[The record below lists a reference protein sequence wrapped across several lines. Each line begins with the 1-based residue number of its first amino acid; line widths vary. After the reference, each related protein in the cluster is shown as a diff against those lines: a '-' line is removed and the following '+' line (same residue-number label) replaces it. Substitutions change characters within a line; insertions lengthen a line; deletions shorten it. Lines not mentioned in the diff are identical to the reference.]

1 MTGLNPFRLGVFAAG
16 LAIVMIL
23 VEALWRPVF
32 TVQITSG
39 FALPLWILVAIY
51 ATLQF
56 IVWQATSK
64 RLTLSDAEVAEW
76 GAKLEAATPEILKQ
90 ISARTRVR
98 EIAES
103 LEASEGIPT
112 DVTLRYIIAM
122 GSVQEGHSAEA
133 G

>member
-1 MTGLNPFRLGVFAAG
+1 MTGLNPFRLGVFSAG
-16 LAIVMIL
+16 IAIVMIL

-32 TVQITSG
+32 TIQITSS

-51 ATLQF
+51 SALQLV
-56 IVWQATSK
+56 VWQATSK
-64 RLTLSDAEVAEW
+64 RLTLSDAEVAQW
-76 GAKLEAATPEILKQ
+76 GAKLEAATPQILEK

-103 LEASEGIPT
+103 LESSEGIPT

-122 GSVQEGHSAEA
+122 GSLDQGQSAES